1 MYAVCRSGCKS
12 WPWLCSLNGQCQ
24 ETGMMLDVYDRR
36 DACVD
41 ILGNVPHSLEEES
54 IIECRHRHVANA
66 YMYGL
71 ITSTG
76 LV

>member
-1 MYAVCRSGCKS
+1 
-12 WPWLCSLNGQCQ
+12 
-24 ETGMMLDVYDRR
+24 MMLDVYDRR

-76 LV
+76 LVSSAH